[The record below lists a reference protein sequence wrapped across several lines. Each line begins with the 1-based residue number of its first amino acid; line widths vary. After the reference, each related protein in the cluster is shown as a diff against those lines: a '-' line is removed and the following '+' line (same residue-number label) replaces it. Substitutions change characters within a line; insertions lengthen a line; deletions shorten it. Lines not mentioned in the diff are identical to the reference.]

1 MSRLSLAQQLAELAE
16 VAPAADRPVSDLD
29 PEDVHA
35 GAVSEDDSPIDN
47 SAAREHYVDVAV
59 TDPKY
64 DGVRTT
70 RRQLFEDVD
79 AEAHSEP
86 EASSPGG
93 SLPSQSDSEGAPGS
107 SQEEEEDDGEDED
120 ESEPAQSDREE
131 QPGRAHIP
139 SDPPRASEMNRDQS
153 IGENEEQHNGDLASA
168 LRKTR
173 EEDRQKGKAV
183 ARQIKRHPSCDQCGG
198 ICTDGNGLIGS
209 CPNLVIPLQALWDTL
224 LDARIQMQKVVTA
237 ANRLPSG
244 AYLETLSSHPSARTA
259 LDGMFGEAA
268 ALADELFSLQEVL
281 LTHNENVTPPARK
294 RRRIDPDNSAVDALR
309 GLSGDA
315 SALEASYHAH
325 LVHTLTKWSAKVQA
339 VAPGVLLAGRNAF
352 NKDTRAAG
360 VVPMVDEILRVDGS
374 KLLGRTRTRRGKGV
388 RMRAPDASEPEG
400 DDAEDPEV
408 FDDLD
413 FYQQLLRDVI
423 KTRGGDGGEQ
433 DWMAQQRE
441 RKAKRKLK
449 VDTKASKGRKL
460 RYEVHPKLQNFMVPV
475 PVVHGAWHEEQIDG
489 LFSSLLGAG

>member
-16 VAPAADRPVSDLD
+16 VAPADLD

-47 SAAREHYVDVAV
+47 SAAREHYVDVAPSAIRKLHDSV

-183 ARQIKRHPSCDQCGG
+183 ARQI
-198 ICTDGNGLIGS
+198 
-209 CPNLVIPLQALWDTL
+209 ALWDTL

>member
-1 MSRLSLAQQLAELAE
+1 M
-16 VAPAADRPVSDLD
+16 PV
-29 PEDVHA
+29 P
-35 GAVSEDDSPIDN
+35 
-47 SAAREHYVDVAV
+47 
-59 TDPKY
+59 
-64 DGVRTT
+64 
-70 RRQLFEDVD
+70 
-79 AEAHSEP
+79 
-86 EASSPGG
+86 
-93 SLPSQSDSEGAPGS
+93 
-107 SQEEEEDDGEDED
+107 
-120 ESEPAQSDREE
+120 
-131 QPGRAHIP
+131 
-139 SDPPRASEMNRDQS
+139 
-153 IGENEEQHNGDLASA
+153 
-168 LRKTR
+168 
-173 EEDRQKGKAV
+173 
-183 ARQIKRHPSCDQCGG
+183 C
-198 ICTDGNGLIGS
+198 
-209 CPNLVIPLQALWDTL
+209 
-224 LDARIQMQKVVTA
+224 A
-237 ANRLPSG
+237 ANRLCRARISRRSLATPRRALHSM
-244 AYLETLSSHPSARTA
+244 ACSVRRPHLPTSFSHFKRCACHLPASHDLSLTPT
-259 LDGMFGEAA
+259 
-268 ALADELFSLQEVL
+268 QVL

-294 RRRIDPDNSAVDALR
+294 RRRIDPDSSAVDALR
-309 GLSGDA
+309 GLSKDA

-352 NKDTRAAG
+352 NKDARAAG

-374 KLLGRTRTRRGKGV
+374 KLLGRTRTRRGKGG
-388 RMRAPDASEPEG
+388 RMRALDASEPEG

-423 KTRGGDGGEQ
+423 KMRGGDGGEQ